1 MGNTI
6 SKNLILKNTTQKW
19 KNRFTNSCLH
29 FGTNYGILHLL
40 SDVASIIEK
49 NPTPLYGRPRLVDS
63 LCALLT
69 GHSKR
74 QLHLYRLKL
83 TFSATC
89 ICLAEE
95 KKFIHFLSE
104 CKLFSHIRNCIKP
117 MREDWHSI
125 MDFIKGT
132 CQLPKKHIF
141 HFVIWPRASRS
152 SLYMFPINTV
162 KLNRNI
168 RTLHHN
174 LNSITVLDIREQQ
187 SHLVTYTLIVQS
199 RSLLTHLFNTNS
211 FCYHYI
217 KTIYLLLCYNA
228 KNINNNCWRGL
239 ARWVASV
246 CSRRCWGGFCWPAG
260 KTEEN
265 IA

>member
-29 FGTNYGILHLL
+29 SGTNYGILHLL

-152 SLYMFPINTV
+152 SLYMFQINTV

-168 RTLHHN
+168 RTLYNN
-174 LNSITVLDIREQQ
+174 LNSITVLNIREQQ
-187 SHLVTYTLIVQS
+187 SHLVTLIVQS

-211 FCYHYI
+211 LCYHYI

-228 KNINNNCWRGL
+228 KDISNNCWRGL
-239 ARWVASV
+239 VRWVA
-246 CSRRCWGGFCWPAG
+246 R
-260 KTEEN
+260 TEEN